1 MHGYITPPSEVGLLP
16 GTLRAELLA
25 SGQAIEGRLGLED
38 MERAKSCYLGN
49 SVRGL
54 VRAERLQ
61 TELILE
67 EELGD
72 D

>member
-1 MHGYITPPSEVGLLP
+1 
-16 GTLRAELLA
+16 
-25 SGQAIEGRLGLED
+25 

-61 TELILE
+61 AELILE
-67 EELGD
+67 EELGGD
-72 D
+72 